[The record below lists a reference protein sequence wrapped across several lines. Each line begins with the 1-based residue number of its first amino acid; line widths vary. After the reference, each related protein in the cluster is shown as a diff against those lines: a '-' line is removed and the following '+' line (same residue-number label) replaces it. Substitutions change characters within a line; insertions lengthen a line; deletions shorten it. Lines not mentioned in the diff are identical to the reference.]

1 MRLAVVS
8 DIHGNL
14 TALEAV
20 VESLKLDQPDLVVQA
35 GDLAVT
41 GARPGEVVDL
51 IRSLGW
57 RSLLGNTD
65 EMLWDSSARSQ
76 QEERAPKLRAWLN
89 VLFDTL
95 APWARDRLSDAQLD
109 WLRSL
114 PSVLRLSETAVMHAG
129 PGDLWRAPMPDALD
143 AELSATYAPIG
154 AGLIIYGHIHRPFVR
169 AVAGFTLVNCGSVG
183 LPYDGDWRPSY
194 ALIDDSQLVTIRR
207 VEYDLESEKR
217 AIRQSG
223 FPLGEWLIEV
233 ERQGLF
239 TRPPLTTE

>member
-35 GDLAVT
+35 GDLAVI

-114 PSVLRLSETAVMHAG
+114 PSELRLSETAVMHAG

-143 AELSATYAPIG
+143 AELSATYAPMG

-169 AVAGFTLVNCGSVG
+169 TVGGFTLVNCGSVG
-183 LPYDGDWRPSY
+183 LP
-194 ALIDDSQLVTIRR
+194 
-207 VEYDLESEKR
+207 
-217 AIRQSG
+217 
-223 FPLGEWLIEV
+223 
-233 ERQGLF
+233 
-239 TRPPLTTE
+239 